1 MKERS
6 LNELRQVKDTVYKH
20 PYKSDNKQ
28 SVKDLILEHYA
39 DTEDVLFADGLD
51 DAIIGFE
58 PNLWKVVYS
67 RTKVIDIFIERDG
80 MTAEEAEEFAEYNTF
95 AAMVGEKTPLWIED
109 FDWGGHV

>member
-1 MKERS
+1 MKERD
-6 LNELRQVKDTVYKH
+6 LNEIRQVKD
-20 PYKSDNKQ
+20 
-28 SVKDLILEHYA
+28 LIIEHYA

-80 MTAEEAEEFAEYNTF
+80 MTAQEAEEFAEYNTF
-95 AAMVGEKTPLWIED
+95 AAMVGVKTPLWVED
-109 FDWGGHV
+109 FLWNY